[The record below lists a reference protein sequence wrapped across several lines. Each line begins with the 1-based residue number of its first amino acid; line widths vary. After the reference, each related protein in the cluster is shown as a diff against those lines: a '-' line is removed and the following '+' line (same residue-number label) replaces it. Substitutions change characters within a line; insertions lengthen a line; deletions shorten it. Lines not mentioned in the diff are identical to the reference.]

1 MSHDSG
7 SPNPM
12 ERPAWKF
19 HARRIALVYC
29 GFSSLWILLSDKAV
43 FHMIPDSHKIE
54 WINIAKGLFFVVVTS
69 FLLWVMMRRMLGGL
83 EQSQTE
89 LRESEHQVR
98 TIYDAVNDGIVIVDP
113 ENGRVL
119 GANLAACRMFKHPPE
134 QIRKITIREI
144 SSGEEPYTFERGME
158 LIGSTEKGERASVE
172 WRCLRSDGSRFWAEV
187 IGQITQLDR
196 EPRFLATVRD
206 VTERHHAEQEI
217 RESRARLRAL
227 ITRLQETREV
237 ERTRISREV
246 HDVLGQ
252 LLTGMKMNLN
262 WLGRRINH
270 LDPSCGT
277 SELMGKLEE
286 TEALA
291 DSMIESVRE
300 ISHDLR
306 PGILDDL
313 GLPAAIRFESD
324 RFEKRTG
331 IATRVTT
338 SAEPLGV
345 ENPRATQ
352 MFRVFQEM
360 LTNVARHSKATEVE
374 IRLDRDNGDLI
385 LRVSDNGRGI
395 KDGEAKSG
403 GSLGLMGMSERATLL
418 GGRFHI
424 ERGESGGTM
433 ATLTLPEYPG

>member
-7 SPNPM
+7 STTATG
-12 ERPAWKF
+12 RPAWKF

-29 GFSSLWILLSDKAV
+29 GFSALWILTSDKAV
-43 FHMIPDSHKIE
+43 FRWLKDSWNIE
-54 WINIAKGLFFVVVTS
+54 WVNITKGLFFVIVTS
-69 FLLWVMMRRMLGGL
+69 FLLWVMLRRMLGGL
-83 EQSQTE
+83 ERSQAE

-98 TIYDAVNDGIVIVDP
+98 TIYNAVSDGIVIVDP
-113 ENGRVL
+113 DTGGVL
-119 GANLAACRMFKHPPE
+119 GANPAACRMFKHPPE
-134 QIRKITIREI
+134 KIRTLTIREI

-158 LIGSTEKGERASVE
+158 LIGGTEKGERASVE

-196 EPRFLATVRD
+196 KPRFLATVRD
-206 VTERHHAEQEI
+206 VTERHHAEQAI

-270 LDPSCGT
+270 LDASSGAP
-277 SELMGKLEE
+277 ELMGKLEE

-345 ENPRATQ
+345 ENSRATQ
-352 MFRVFQEM
+352 VFRVFQEM

-374 IRLDRDNGDLI
+374 IRLDRDGADLI

-418 GGRFHI
+418 GGLFQI
-424 ERGESGGTM
+424 ERGEGGGTV